1 MFRMFENVD
10 MLNIKVK
17 KMKHQI
23 RDLYCGPSSSMS
35 SGDAGKGAGPGPMTT
50 PGGDGGDMKSEV
62 VELRR
67 ELNASLA

>member
-1 MFRMFENVD
+1 

-17 KMKHQI
+17 KMKHQLK
-23 RDLYCGPSSSMS
+23 DLYTDKPSTMS
-35 SGDAGKGAGPGPMTT
+35 PGDLRKDTFTAGMYT
-50 PGGDGGDMKSEV
+50 GGGNQDMKSEV